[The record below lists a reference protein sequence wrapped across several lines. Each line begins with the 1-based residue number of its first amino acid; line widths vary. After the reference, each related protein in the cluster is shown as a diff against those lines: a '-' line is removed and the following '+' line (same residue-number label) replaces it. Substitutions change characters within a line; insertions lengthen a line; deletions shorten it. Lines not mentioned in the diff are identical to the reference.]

1 MRWINSNLF
10 QLIQLNKNMET
21 KTAKKMK
28 DEMCCLENSLSVY
41 TQRNTASIMCV

>member
-10 QLIQLNKNMET
+10 ELIQLNKNMET
-21 KTAKKMK
+21 KKKK
-28 DEMCCLENSLSVY
+28 NEDEMCCLENSLSVY